1 MRDLYILGSSGHAR
15 EMAQLVR
22 QINSVAPRWRFMG
35 YVAQADEEVG
45 RTLSYGQVVGTD
57 GWLMQQ
63 TFEADAVI
71 GIGYPG
77 VRREVAGRFAHCRNL
92 AWPNL
97 IHPGA
102 QVEPDAVMM
111 GRGNVV
117 TRNCVLTCDIE
128 MADFN
133 HLNWAVTVGH
143 DARLGSFNVI
153 NPGAN
158 ISGGVTLHDQILIGT
173 GAQVL
178 EGIEIASCSIIG
190 AGAVV
195 TSSIDVE
202 GGTHVGVPAACRK

>member
-1 MRDLYILGSSGHAR
+1 MRDLYILGSGGLAR

-22 QINSVAPRWRFMG
+22 QINSVAPRWRFIG

-45 RTLSYGQVVGTD
+45 RALSYGQVVGTD

-102 QVEPDAVMM
+102 QVESDAVMM

-133 HLNWAVTVGH
+133 HLNWAVTIGH
-143 DARLGSFNVI
+143 DTRLGSFNVI

-178 EGIEIASCSIIG
+178 EGIEIASRSTIG